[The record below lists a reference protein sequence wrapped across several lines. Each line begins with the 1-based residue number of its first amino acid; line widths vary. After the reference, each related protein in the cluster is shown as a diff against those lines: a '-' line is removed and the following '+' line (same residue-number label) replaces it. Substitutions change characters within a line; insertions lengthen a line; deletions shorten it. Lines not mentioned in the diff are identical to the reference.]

1 MNPVEWGVIM
11 IVAAITLFV
20 VGWLP
25 TIRSILIFTGI
36 LAVGLGGH
44 LTVLLSKAMVAI
56 GALFGVFLGWAFG
69 VAVTTGFAALLVALG
84 IFIAHQWHPKNKAG
98 RAATFASAALALL
111 ILGGIGIAQFSGL
124 SAQIQQGIS
133 STTSQ
138 VGG

>member
-1 MNPVEWGVIM
+1 MTPVEWGVIL

-25 TIRSILIFTGI
+25 TIRSIMIFIGI

-44 LTVLLSKAMVAI
+44 LTHLLASVMVWVSGI
-56 GALFGVFLGWAFG
+56 FGVLLGWAFG
-69 VAVTTGFAALLVALG
+69 VAVSVGFVALMVALG
-84 IFIAHQWHPKNKAG
+84 IFIAHEWHPKEKAG

-111 ILGGIGIAQFSGL
+111 LVGGVGVAQGL
-124 SAQIQQGIS
+124 ISTVQQGIN